1 MLQYRHSLAYLL
13 FLAKHQQLGSLLQT
27 AQKLGCSTRAVKYRI
42 ARLRKEHGITQ
53 TQLAERLGVSQQT
66 IQAYESGKR
75 RIQVAAL
82 PELARLLSTTLE
94 ELFGQQQET
103 TVRKRG
109 PAPKWQQQ
117 LEAIDQLPKSQQ
129 KFVAQMLDALI
140 AQATTKASSEGREV
154 LQ

>member
-1 MLQYRHSLAYLL
+1 M
-13 FLAKHQQLGSLLQT
+13 
-27 AQKLGCSTRAVKYRI
+27 
-42 ARLRKEHGITQ
+42 ARLRKEHSITQ

-66 IQAYESGKR
+66 IQAYESGR
-75 RIQVAAL
+75 WRIQVAAL

-117 LEAIDQLPKSQQ
+117 LKAIDQLPKSPR
-129 KFVAQMLDALI
+129 
-140 AQATTKASSEGREV
+140 ASRNLLRRCSMPRSLRPRLKRTVKEGGFCSKQIKQHRHEAGA
-154 LQ
+154 

>member
-1 MLQYRHSLAYLL
+1 MAV
-13 FLAKHQQLGSLLQT
+13 QLRFPSMAAMSIST
-27 AQKLGCSTRAVKYRI
+27 EEREFFIALGERI

-75 RIQVAAL
+75 RIQVATL
-82 PELARLLSTTLE
+82 PELARVLVTSLE
-94 ELFGQQQET
+94 ELFGQPQET
-103 TVRKRG
+103 TQRKRG

-129 KFVAQMLDALI
+129 KFVVQMLDALI
-140 AQATTKASSEGREV
+140 AQATARTGDEGKEV
-154 LQ
+154 SQ

>member
-1 MLQYRHSLAYLL
+1 MAV
-13 FLAKHQQLGSLLQT
+13 LLQISSTT
-27 AQKLGCSTRAVKYRI
+27 AMSITSEEREFFIALGERI

-75 RIQVAAL
+75 RIQVAAF

-109 PAPKWQQQ
+109 PAPKCSSNWK
-117 LEAIDQLPKSQQ
+117 PS
-129 KFVAQMLDALI
+129 
-140 AQATTKASSEGREV
+140 TNCPRASRNLLRRCSMS
-154 LQ
+154 

>member
-1 MLQYRHSLAYLL
+1 CLAQPRVQGCRLPPNTPRHRRLSGWR
-13 FLAKHQQLGSLLQT
+13 LGWP
-27 AQKLGCSTRAVKYRI
+27 
-42 ARLRKEHGITQ
+42 
-53 TQLAERLGVSQQT
+53 GVSQQT

-82 PELARLLSTTLE
+82 PELSRLLATTLE
-94 ELFGQQQET
+94 ELFDQQQET

>member
-1 MLQYRHSLAYLL
+1 MAAPLHLLATTAMSISTEERE
-13 FLAKHQQLGSLLQT
+13 FFIALGE
-27 AQKLGCSTRAVKYRI
+27 RI

-53 TQLAERLGVSQQT
+53 TQLAKRLGVSQQT

-75 RIQVAAL
+75 RIQVATL
-82 PELARLLSTTLE
+82 PELARVLSTTLE
-94 ELFGQQQET
+94 ELFAQQQET

-129 KFVAQMLDALI
+129 KFVVQMLDALI
-140 AQATTKASSEGREV
+140 AQAMTKPGNEEREV